1 VEKILGFRYFVKTR
15 AKPRGFWRVPWSWKH
30 FRTSFIR
37 RDGHPRDI
45 PIVQSYRCGM
55 ASIHVFWPW
64 SRAMK
69 KDRHETIESTN
80 DQKIARGVSKIS
92 GSLSINP
99 MNTTI
104 YIYIYIVICKS

>member
-1 VEKILGFRYFVKTR
+1 
-15 AKPRGFWRVPWSWKH
+15 
-30 FRTSFIR
+30 
-37 RDGHPRDI
+37 
-45 PIVQSYRCGM
+45 
-55 ASIHVFWPW
+55 
-64 SRAMK
+64 MK

-104 YIYIYIVICKS
+104 YIYIYSYLQIINNGYWSYVDQLIDFVAAGGAHIVANFGSR

>member
-1 VEKILGFRYFVKTR
+1 
-15 AKPRGFWRVPWSWKH
+15 
-30 FRTSFIR
+30 
-37 RDGHPRDI
+37 
-45 PIVQSYRCGM
+45 
-55 ASIHVFWPW
+55 
-64 SRAMK
+64 MK